1 MEAKLLIFLAPQVGL
16 EPTTLRLTATEF
28 ASPPA
33 AIVCYKPLYKIRL
46 RDPQKL
52 RLAIHTA

>member
-1 MEAKLLIFLAPQVGL
+1 MLDFMVDAVGI
-16 EPTTLRLTATEF
+16 EPTTCRLRATEF

-46 RDPQKL
+46 RDPKKL